1 MSLLSLI
8 RSIGLR
14 DWPAARL
21 AGQPAVDYRNQLRIY
36 SNGEASVLLEIREGR
51 LFRTTTGKE
60 EFSSGNAVQGVF
72 AAVLAAL
79 RPGMS
84 VIYVGGVDNHYT
96 FQSAEPATDPD
107 AMQAT
112 CIHSAGPTGS
122 AFVQAATAIR
132 PDVFNLMAQ
141 CAAVRVPFAI
151 LDEVSAM
158 LGLVAQDLPA
168 DPGRVTLWVLL
179 CDHAVYQ
186 VLFAGGQLLGIAETN
201 LRRGD
206 VFDAPHFAR
215 LAPGAG
221 ELFGLC
227 HPTAATA
234 AVAEVKLLDLTG
246 GVETNRAVAE
256 ATAAYAEAFP
266 AARFTSE
273 PLLPL
278 VEKFE
283 ESADGKAAPLRGVGH
298 YPIAVTVDW
307 PGAQALKIA

>member
-1 MSLLSLI
+1 MGLFSII

-14 DWPAARL
+14 DWPAACL
-21 AGQPAVDYRNQLRIY
+21 AGQPAVAYCNQLRIY
-36 SNGEASVLLEIREGR
+36 SNGETSVLLEIREGR

-60 EFSSGNAVQGVF
+60 DYSSGNAVQGVF
-72 AAVLAAL
+72 TAVLEAL

-84 VIYVGGVDNHYT
+84 VVYVGGLDNHYS
-96 FQSAEPATDPD
+96 FQSAPPETDPE
-107 AMQAT
+107 AMQAS
-112 CIHSAGPTGS
+112 CIHPAGPTGA

-141 CAAVRVPFAI
+141 CASVRVPFAI

-158 LGLVAQDLPA
+158 LGLISQDLPA
-168 DPGRVTLWVLL
+168 DTSRITLWVLV

-186 VLFAGGQLLGIAETN
+186 VLCAGSQLLGIAETN

-234 AVAEVKLLDLTG
+234 AVAEVKVLDLTG
-246 GVETNRAVAE
+246 GTNDSMALPE
-256 ATAAYAEAFP
+256 AAYAEAFP
-266 AARFTSE
+266 SARFTSHTA
-273 PLLPL
+273 LPL
-278 VEKFE
+278 AEKFE
-283 ESADGKAAPLRGVGH
+283 EIADGKAAPLRALTH

-307 PGAQALKIA
+307 PGSKPLKVA

>member
-1 MSLLSLI
+1 MI

-21 AGQPAVDYRNQLRIY
+21 ARQPAVSFLNQLRIY
-36 SNGEASVLLEIREGR
+36 SNGDSSVLLEIREGR
-51 LFRTTTGKE
+51 LFRVTTGKE
-60 EFSSGNAVQGVF
+60 DFSSGNAVQGVF

-84 VIYVGGVDNHYT
+84 VVYVGGIENHYN
-96 FQSAEPATDPD
+96 FQPALPETDFE
-107 AMQAT
+107 AMQAC
-112 CIHSAGPTGS
+112 CIHSAGPTGA

-158 LGLVAQDLPA
+158 LGLIAIDLPA
-168 DPGRVTLWVLL
+168 DTSRITLWVLL

-186 VLFAGGQLLGIAETN
+186 VLFVGPQLLGIAETN

-206 VFDAPHFAR
+206 VFDAPHLAR
-215 LAPGAG
+215 LAPAAG

-234 AVAEVKLLDLTG
+234 AVAEVKVLDLIADS
-246 GVETNRAVAE
+246 RALPEAE
-256 ATAAYAEAFP
+256 AAYAEAFP
-266 AARFTSE
+266 AAHFTSHTA
-273 PLLPL
+273 LPL
-278 VEKFE
+278 AEKFE
-283 ESADGKAAPLRGVGH
+283 ELADGKAAPLRALAH

-307 PGAQALKIA
+307 PGSKPLKVA